1 MPATTNIDSV
11 CPSLVR
17 AVVITIIYAN
27 NYQLLAM
34 LTLLLLVQTTWFI
47 GISGFVLPTTCVSN
61 RRSSCKCSH
70 TSLFAG
76 FGRTKTIDE
85 GKSKKGKFTAE
96 IAGSNLSSEQP
107 CSCSS
112 GKTYGDCC
120 GRLHHAVAS
129 AAAGSGSNSEFAI
142 HSAAASALSAFGAE
156 EMLRARY
163 TAYKHGV
170 SDFII
175 ATTHPESED
184 YVKFVEELPATRK
197 SGYQRWSKEILQMT
211 EQFDYLGLKVVQVDD
226 DPSKVVASVGFQAL
240 FRQEDGA
247 FLAVEE
253 NAMFRRYTG
262 LVREPYK
269 GRVKYNDA
277 GPNPMLSAPEV
288 PAFDAA
294 ATPRTAAATN
304 PSRWLFFDSETDEP
318 AEEVAQDMVET
329 WPLRPEN
336 AVSRWGS
343 AGASKG
349 GGSSSSGSSKS
360 SLLLGGKDRPPIR
373 QSSGGLGPNTP
384 LQALGKGR
392 A

>member
-1 MPATTNIDSV
+1 MARS
-11 CPSLVR
+11 
-17 AVVITIIYAN
+17 A
-27 NYQLLAM
+27 AM
-34 LTLLLLVQTTWFI
+34 LTLFVILQTSWFI
-47 GISGFVLPTTCVSN
+47 SISGFMQCSSSYTTGVT
-61 RRSSCKCSH
+61 R
-70 TSLFAG
+70 LFAG
-76 FGRTKTIDE
+76 FGRPKSIDE
-85 GKSKKGKFTAE
+85 GKSKKEKQSVGVVGQN
-96 IAGSNLSSEQP
+96 ICNEQP
-107 CSCSS
+107 CSCAS

-120 GRLHHAVAS
+120 GVLHHAVTN
-129 AAAGSGSNSEFAI
+129 AATSSGSTSEFAI
-142 HSAAASALSAFGAE
+142 HSAAAAALSSFSAE

-175 ATTHPESED
+175 ASTHPGSED

-197 SGYQRWSKEILQMT
+197 SGYQRWTKEIMQMT
-211 EQFDYLGLKVVQVDD
+211 DQFDYLGLRVVQVDD
-226 DPSKVVASVGFQAL
+226 DPSKAVASVVFQAL

-247 FLAVEE
+247 YLAVEE
-253 NAMFRRYTG
+253 NALFRRYTG

-288 PAFDAA
+288 PAFDPINAKTTA
-294 ATPRTAAATN
+294 TAASAN

-318 AEEVAQDMVET
+318 EEEVAQDMVET

-336 AVSRWGS
+336 AVSRWGT
-343 AGASKG
+343 GTSKG
-349 GGSSSSGSSKS
+349 AASGGSSKS
-360 SLLLGGKDRPPIR
+360 GSLLLGGKGGENRPPIR
-373 QSSGGLGPNTP
+373 QSSGGLSANTP